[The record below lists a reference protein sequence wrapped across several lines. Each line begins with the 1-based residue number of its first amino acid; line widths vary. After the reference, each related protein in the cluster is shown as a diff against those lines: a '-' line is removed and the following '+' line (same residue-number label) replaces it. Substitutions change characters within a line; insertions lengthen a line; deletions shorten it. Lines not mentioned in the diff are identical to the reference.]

1 MHNFGKAFTCRS
13 DFYVYT
19 NKPEG
24 FCFNNG
30 VINMTERIGDGLVRI
45 GAMTEGQRD
54 TVLKMQDNG
63 DERMFGEIAIDLEF
77 IDDQAI
83 LDYLGSKG
91 L

>member
-1 MHNFGKAFTCRS
+1 MA
-13 DFYVYT
+13 
-19 NKPEG
+19 
-24 FCFNNG
+24 
-30 VINMTERIGDGLVRI
+30 ERIGDGLVRI
-45 GAMTEGQRD
+45 GAMTDDQRD

-77 IDDQAI
+77 IDDKAI